1 MLPYAIGNVFTKAGS
16 YIFSLGMVS
25 FLEILSTNLLCFIY
39 CYFLEM
45 QRSQEAKEKLEELSL
60 LEQNQFNVLV
70 VAGVLG
76 NLIFSAYVTAIS
88 LAYPFMPVA
97 LQSINTV
104 LWLLNVMTWFVQD
117 IRLLFIWMMFIG
129 GLSGASFTNFLFLAN
144 AKTDLF
150 CDLGLNIYERELV
163 VNLMLMS
170 DDLGQFYGYFFGLV
184 TMYILVP
191 DIIFTPPG

>member
-1 MLPYAIGNVFTKAGS
+1 M
-16 YIFSLGMVS
+16 
-25 FLEILSTNLLCFIY
+25 
-39 CYFLEM
+39 
-45 QRSQEAKEKLEELSL
+45 
-60 LEQNQFNVLV
+60 LV

-88 LAYPFMPVA
+88 LAYPFMPVV
-97 LQSINTV
+97 LQSINTI

-117 IRLLFIWMMFIG
+117 IRLLFIWMMFIR

>member
-1 MLPYAIGNVFTKAGS
+1 MDQYQFIMLTI
-16 YIFSLGMVS
+16 
-25 FLEILSTNLLCFIY
+25 
-39 CYFLEM
+39 
-45 QRSQEAKEKLEELSL
+45 
-60 LEQNQFNVLV
+60 
-70 VAGVLG
+70 AGVLG

-88 LAYPFMPVA
+88 LMFPHMPVIF
-97 LQSINTV
+97 QFINTC
-104 LWLLNVMTWFVQD
+104 LWLLNVLTWFVTD

-144 AKTDLF
+144 ARTDLF

-170 DDLGQFYGYFFGLV
+170 DDLGQFYGYFFGLAI
-184 TMYILVP
+184 MYLLVP